1 MTKMM
6 RTDGSAT
13 CLASKG
19 KPEFS
24 PQQNILREQKDS
36 LPLKHALFLFEK
48 KKKNNKKILDTF
60 SFSCRKHSCCT
71 TETHILLMHF
81 QHKTEL
87 GRMDFKSTKD
97 SKIHTQAVLS
107 TYIHAVIHREKPN
120 TWIQPSSTA
129 R

>member
-48 KKKNNKKILDTF
+48 NNKTKQENTQYIF
-60 SFSCRKHSCCT
+60 
-71 TETHILLMHF
+71 LLMQKTFLLHYRDSHF
-81 QHKTEL
+81 A
-87 GRMDFKSTKD
+87 D
-97 SKIHTQAVLS
+97 ALS
-107 TYIHAVIHREKPN
+107 A
-120 TWIQPSSTA
+120 
-129 R
+129 

>member
-48 KKKNNKKILDTF
+48 KKKKTRKYSIHFPSHAENILVALQRLTF
-60 SFSCRKHSCCT
+60 C
-71 TETHILLMHF
+71 
-81 QHKTEL
+81 
-87 GRMDFKSTKD
+87 
-97 SKIHTQAVLS
+97 
-107 TYIHAVIHREKPN
+107 
-120 TWIQPSSTA
+120 
-129 R
+129 

>member
-48 KKKNNKKILDTF
+48 KKKKQENTQYIF
-60 SFSCRKHSCCT
+60 
-71 TETHILLMHF
+71 LLMQKTFLLHYRDSHF
-81 QHKTEL
+81 A
-87 GRMDFKSTKD
+87 D
-97 SKIHTQAVLS
+97 ALS
-107 TYIHAVIHREKPN
+107 A
-120 TWIQPSSTA
+120 
-129 R
+129 